1 MRYETYMCDSQGH
14 EKMPAMHHVTL
25 DGEDRP
31 FDFCDQCIG
40 VGLQLLLSDLTPAAQ
55 RAWAARVR
63 GEG

>member
-1 MRYETYMCDSQGH
+1 
-14 EKMPAMHHVTL
+14 MHHVTL
-25 DGEDRP
+25 DGEARP

-40 VGLQLLLSDLTPAAQ
+40 VGLQLLLSDLTPEAQ